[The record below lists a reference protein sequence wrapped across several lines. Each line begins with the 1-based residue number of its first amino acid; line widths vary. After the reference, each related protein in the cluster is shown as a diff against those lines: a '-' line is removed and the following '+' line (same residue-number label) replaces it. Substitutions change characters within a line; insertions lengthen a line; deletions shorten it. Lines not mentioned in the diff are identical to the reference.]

1 MEMRTTRGSRSTRVS
16 MLLAVAM
23 VAVLSLG
30 ALAGCGGNGSGG
42 AAASG
47 ASSADATTKTLVKTA
62 TNEMTLVDWD
72 VSEADSPIT
81 VTSDDAKFADYVDDL
96 REITGYDI
104 ESLTMQ
110 VKVTEFAGAEIAA
123 THENVKDNTYAIES
137 LEGGRRQDDHLHRR
151 RLQEAVR
158 RQTLRTSALAND
170 LDGSARRSRRIRNP
184 TFSFIDTK
192 ASYSHDETEQKEFP
206 AGRRRGRHGN
216 GDERGGR
223 RVCSR

>member
-1 MEMRTTRGSRSTRVS
+1 MRTTRVSRSTRVS

-137 LEGGRRQDDHLHRR
+137 LE
-151 RLQEAVR
+151 AVV
-158 RQTLRTSALAND
+158 
-170 LDGSARRSRRIRNP
+170 DGKTI
-184 TFSFIDTK
+184 TYTD
-192 ASYSHDETEQKEFP
+192 
-206 AGRRRGRHGN
+206 
-216 GDERGGR
+216 GDFKKR
-223 RVCSR
+223 

>member
-1 MEMRTTRGSRSTRVS
+1 MRTTRGSRSTRVS

-62 TNEMTLVDWD
+62 TNEMTPVDWD

-137 LEGGRRQDDHLHRR
+137 LE
-151 RLQEAVR
+151 AVV
-158 RQTLRTSALAND
+158 
-170 LDGSARRSRRIRNP
+170 DGKTI
-184 TFSFIDTK
+184 TYTD
-192 ASYSHDETEQKEFP
+192 
-206 AGRRRGRHGN
+206 
-216 GDERGGR
+216 GDFKKR
-223 RVCSR
+223 

>member
-1 MEMRTTRGSRSTRVS
+1 MRTTRGSRSTRVS

-81 VTSDDAKFADYVDDL
+81 VTSDDAKFADYVDDCL
-96 REITGYDI
+96 LY
-104 ESLTMQ
+104 
-110 VKVTEFAGAEIAA
+110 
-123 THENVKDNTYAIES
+123 
-137 LEGGRRQDDHLHRR
+137 
-151 RLQEAVR
+151 
-158 RQTLRTSALAND
+158 TS
-170 LDGSARRSRRIRNP
+170 RC
-184 TFSFIDTK
+184 
-192 ASYSHDETEQKEFP
+192 
-206 AGRRRGRHGN
+206 
-216 GDERGGR
+216 
-223 RVCSR
+223 V

>member
-1 MEMRTTRGSRSTRVS
+1 MRTTRGSRSTRVS

-137 LEGGRRQDDHLHRR
+137 LE
-151 RLQEAVR
+151 AVV
-158 RQTLRTSALAND
+158 
-170 LDGSARRSRRIRNP
+170 DGKTI
-184 TFSFIDTK
+184 T
-192 ASYSHDETEQKEFP
+192 YSD
-206 AGRRRGRHGN
+206 
-216 GDERGGR
+216 GDFKKR
-223 RVCSR
+223 

>member
-1 MEMRTTRGSRSTRVS
+1 MRTTRGSRSTRVS

-62 TNEMTLVDWD
+62 TNEMTLVDWE

-137 LEGGRRQDDHLHRR
+137 LE
-151 RLQEAVR
+151 AVV
-158 RQTLRTSALAND
+158 
-170 LDGSARRSRRIRNP
+170 DGKTI
-184 TFSFIDTK
+184 TYTD
-192 ASYSHDETEQKEFP
+192 
-206 AGRRRGRHGN
+206 
-216 GDERGGR
+216 GDFKKR
-223 RVCSR
+223 

>member
-1 MEMRTTRGSRSTRVS
+1 MRTTRGSRSTRVS

-137 LEGGRRQDDHLHRR
+137 LE
-151 RLQEAVR
+151 AVV
-158 RQTLRTSALAND
+158 
-170 LDGSARRSRRIRNP
+170 DGKTI
-184 TFSFIDTK
+184 TYT
-192 ASYSHDETEQKEFP
+192 
-206 AGRRRGRHGN
+206 AGDFKKR
-216 GDERGGR
+216 
-223 RVCSR
+223 

>member
-1 MEMRTTRGSRSTRVS
+1 MRTTRGSRSTRVS

-62 TNEMTLVDWD
+62 TNEMTLVYWD

-137 LEGGRRQDDHLHRR
+137 LE
-151 RLQEAVR
+151 AVV
-158 RQTLRTSALAND
+158 
-170 LDGSARRSRRIRNP
+170 DGKTI
-184 TFSFIDTK
+184 TYTD
-192 ASYSHDETEQKEFP
+192 
-206 AGRRRGRHGN
+206 
-216 GDERGGR
+216 GDFKKR
-223 RVCSR
+223 

>member
-1 MEMRTTRGSRSTRVS
+1 MRTTRGSRSTRVS

-123 THENVKDNTYAIES
+123 THENVKDSTYAIES
-137 LEGGRRQDDHLHRR
+137 LE
-151 RLQEAVR
+151 AVV
-158 RQTLRTSALAND
+158 
-170 LDGSARRSRRIRNP
+170 DGKTI
-184 TFSFIDTK
+184 TYTD
-192 ASYSHDETEQKEFP
+192 
-206 AGRRRGRHGN
+206 
-216 GDERGGR
+216 GDFKKR
-223 RVCSR
+223 

>member
-1 MEMRTTRGSRSTRVS
+1 MRTTRGSRSTRVS

-30 ALAGCGGNGSGG
+30 ARAGCGGNGSGG

-137 LEGGRRQDDHLHRR
+137 LE
-151 RLQEAVR
+151 AVV
-158 RQTLRTSALAND
+158 
-170 LDGSARRSRRIRNP
+170 DGKTI
-184 TFSFIDTK
+184 TYTD
-192 ASYSHDETEQKEFP
+192 
-206 AGRRRGRHGN
+206 
-216 GDERGGR
+216 GDFKKR
-223 RVCSR
+223 

>member
-110 VKVTEFAGAEIAA
+110 VKVTEFAGA
-123 THENVKDNTYAIES
+123 
-137 LEGGRRQDDHLHRR
+137 
-151 RLQEAVR
+151 
-158 RQTLRTSALAND
+158 
-170 LDGSARRSRRIRNP
+170 
-184 TFSFIDTK
+184 
-192 ASYSHDETEQKEFP
+192 
-206 AGRRRGRHGN
+206 
-216 GDERGGR
+216 
-223 RVCSR
+223 

>member
-1 MEMRTTRGSRSTRVS
+1 MRTTRGSRSTRVS

-123 THENVKDNTYAIES
+123 THENVKNNTYAIES
-137 LEGGRRQDDHLHRR
+137 LE
-151 RLQEAVR
+151 AVV
-158 RQTLRTSALAND
+158 
-170 LDGSARRSRRIRNP
+170 DGKTI
-184 TFSFIDTK
+184 TYTD
-192 ASYSHDETEQKEFP
+192 
-206 AGRRRGRHGN
+206 
-216 GDERGGR
+216 GDFKKR
-223 RVCSR
+223 

>member
-1 MEMRTTRGSRSTRVS
+1 MRTTRGSRSTRVS

-81 VTSDDAKFADYVDDL
+81 VMSDDAKFADYVDDL

-137 LEGGRRQDDHLHRR
+137 LE
-151 RLQEAVR
+151 AVV
-158 RQTLRTSALAND
+158 
-170 LDGSARRSRRIRNP
+170 DGKTI
-184 TFSFIDTK
+184 TYTD
-192 ASYSHDETEQKEFP
+192 
-206 AGRRRGRHGN
+206 
-216 GDERGGR
+216 GDFKKR
-223 RVCSR
+223 

>member
-1 MEMRTTRGSRSTRVS
+1 MIVQMSRSTRVS

-137 LEGGRRQDDHLHRR
+137 LE
-151 RLQEAVR
+151 AVV
-158 RQTLRTSALAND
+158 
-170 LDGSARRSRRIRNP
+170 DGKTI
-184 TFSFIDTK
+184 TYTD
-192 ASYSHDETEQKEFP
+192 
-206 AGRRRGRHGN
+206 
-216 GDERGGR
+216 GDFKKR
-223 RVCSR
+223 

>member
-1 MEMRTTRGSRSTRVS
+1 MRTTRGSRSTRVS

-137 LEGGRRQDDHLHRR
+137 LE
-151 RLQEAVR
+151 AVVNGK
-158 RQTLRTSALAND
+158 TITYT
-170 LDGSARRSRRIRNP
+170 DGDFKKR
-184 TFSFIDTK
+184 
-192 ASYSHDETEQKEFP
+192 
-206 AGRRRGRHGN
+206 
-216 GDERGGR
+216 
-223 RVCSR
+223 